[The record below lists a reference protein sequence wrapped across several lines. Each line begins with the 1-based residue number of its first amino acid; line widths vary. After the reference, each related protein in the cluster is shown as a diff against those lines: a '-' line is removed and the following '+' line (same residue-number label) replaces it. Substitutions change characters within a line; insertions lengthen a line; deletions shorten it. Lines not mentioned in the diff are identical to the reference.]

1 MPFKSMLRIAGYA
14 LHLLALSFSL
24 PVLPVSAQQQEPA
37 QENSAEQNVNFPT
50 STLGGTQF
58 WSDELIFHRWRI
70 QLGVFSGHYR
80 LLDENDYRHAW
91 GTFEQCK
98 AKLEAIRREKEL
110 PPMKGT
116 AVLTLHGLIRS
127 RDNMEEIGEFL
138 EQHGDMTWIN
148 VSYASTRRSIDDHAA
163 SLAKTIDNLEGIDE
177 IHFVCHSLGN
187 LVVRRYLGEATQPKP
202 NWKVDSRIKRFVML
216 GPPNNGARS
225 VELFKDNKLFGM
237 LMGPSGKQIA
247 AWSEVEERLGTGNCE
262 FGIIAG
268 SLSGSILNN
277 PLVRGEDDLIVSV
290 DETKLAGA
298 CDFLSVPLNH
308 GQLMHDKK
316 VHKKALNFL
325 QHGCFISAEKRQP
338 IKAVEA
344 RGAK

>member
-1 MPFKSMLRIAGYA
+1 MPFKSILRIAAYA
-14 LHLLALSFSL
+14 LHLLALSL
-24 PVLPVSAQQQEPA
+24 LVLPATAQQQEPA
-37 QENSAEQNVNFPT
+37 KEKSAKQNVNFPT

-70 QLGVFSGHYR
+70 QFSVFSGHYR

-91 GTFEQCK
+91 GTFEQCH
-98 AKLEAIRREKEL
+98 AKLDAIRGEKEL

-116 AVLTLHGLIRS
+116 AVVTLHGLIRS
-127 RDNMEEIGEFL
+127 RDNMEGIGEFL
-138 EQHGDMTWIN
+138 EQEGDMTWIN

-163 SLAKTIDNLEGIDE
+163 SLAKVVENLEGIDE

-187 LVVRRYLGEATQPKP
+187 LVVRRYLGEATQSKPK
-202 NWKVDSRIKRFVML
+202 WKVDNRLKRFVML
-216 GPPNNGARS
+216 GPPNNGARFA
-225 VELFKDNKLFGM
+225 EIFKDNKLFEM

-247 AWSEVEERLGTGNCE
+247 SWSEVEKRLGTGNCE

-277 PLVRGEDDLIVSV
+277 PLVHGEGDLIVSV
-290 DETKLAGA
+290 EETKLVGA

-308 GQLMHDKK
+308 GQLMHEKEVQKK
-316 VHKKALNFL
+316 TLNFL
-325 QHGCFISAEKRQP
+325 KHGCFISDEKRQP
-338 IKAVEA
+338 ITAVEA